1 MMKEGV
7 RYIAIASGPIGK
19 SKPILIGVI
28 FRNGY
33 IEGLLS
39 TSITANG
46 TDSTARIISMVKRS
60 RFGDQIRILL
70 LNGIALAGLNIIDPI
85 KLEKRLSSKV
95 VLLNKRKQNAAEL
108 VNALNE
114 FSRRTKANVDN
125 RKAIVER
132 SRNMNTLKVNGLHMQ
147 SSIEEN
153 YLKRFAE
160 TAFKA
165 LRVAHIIARGVST
178 GESKGRL

>member
-1 MMKEGV
+1 MMKEGI
-7 RYIAIASGPIGK
+7 RYIAIASGPIGGSK
-19 SKPILIGVI
+19 SVLVGVI
-28 FRNGY
+28 FRNNY
-33 IEGLLS
+33 VEGLLS

-46 TDSTARIISMVKRS
+46 TDSTSRITRMIERS
-60 RFGDQIRILL
+60 RFRDQIRILL
-70 LNGIALAGLNIIDPI
+70 FNGIALAGLNTIDPE

-95 VLLNKRKQNAAEL
+95 VLLNRRKQNAAEL

-114 FSRRTKANVDN
+114 FSSRTKVDVN
-125 RKAIVER
+125 ERKAMVNR
-132 SRNMNTLKVNGLHMQ
+132 SKRMNSLRVNGLFLQ
-147 SSIEEN
+147 SNLDES

-160 TAFKA
+160 TAFEA